1 MEKKKWVQ
9 PELIVLVR
17 SKPEES
23 VLQAC
28 KLAFQEQQAGWGSSD
43 ENQGCTYKSGGCS
56 ACAEMFGS

>member
-23 VLQAC
+23 VLNGCKYWTESSGPDYWFDAC
-28 KLAFQEQQAGWGSSD
+28 RYGDPNCYDLCSS
-43 ENQGCTYKSGGCS
+43 
-56 ACAEMFGS
+56 AAES